1 MQTDDPENVR
11 WGGLHGCAAARA
23 VAALLQDKR
32 VPILLIAPDAARAAQ
47 FESEL
52 RFFLGD
58 NANVFAFPD
67 WETLPYDHF
76 SPHSDLSAARLAALA
91 RLPRLASGACI
102 ATCAAAMQRLAPAS
116 FLRARAFTL
125 RRGDKLEI
133 NDFRGHLNE
142 NGYAAAPQVAHHGDY
157 SVRGG
162 IVDFYPPSSARPVR
176 IDLFD
181 DEIASLRLFD
191 AQTQLSAETVEEIA
205 ILPAREFPMD
215 GDAIA
220 GFRRR
225 FRVEFD
231 VAPDEC
237 AVYRDVSEHLVPGG
251 IEHYL
256 PLFFDDPSTL
266 FDYLPDDALL
276 ISTEAVA
283 DHAAAHWDY
292 VAGRHRQ
299 LCETPGRPLLA
310 PQKLYLTPAEL
321 AARMRDFHHVEIQP
335 FRHRDERA
343 ARRGSVAD
351 FTTRLPPP
359 LALDLARA
367 DPAAKLRAF
376 VAGFDG
382 RILIAAQSPGYREQ
396 LSELLS
402 DFDLRAHAVG
412 GWGEFAAAT
421 ERLCLCV
428 AAVHQGAVF
437 DDERLALITDGQ
449 ILGPR
454 AAARARTRRTPDA
467 NAVIE
472 NLGSLEIGCAIVHE
486 EHGIGRFRGLEVVE
500 LAGYPSEFCV
510 IEYADGDKLYVPVA
524 SLHLLSRYVGG
535 DPRNAPLHKLG
546 GDQWRKSRRK
556 AAAKARDVAAE
567 LLDVQARRAARG
579 GFAFQ
584 SFEADFRAFAAAFP
598 YEETPDQSKAIGDV
612 LADMRADKPMDRV
625 VCGDVGFG
633 KTEVAMQAAFVA
645 AQNSRQTM
653 VLAPTT
659 LLARQH
665 YETFRDRYAA
675 WPVRIEMLSRFRSR
689 AEIGA
694 SVAAIENGAADI
706 VIATHKLLHQNVR
719 FKRPGLIIIDEEHR
733 FGVKDKEKLKAL
745 RAQCD
750 VLTLTATPI
759 PRTLSM
765 SLSGLRDLSI
775 IATPPPGRH
784 AVKTFI
790 KQWDDALIREACQ
803 RELKRGGQA
812 YFLHNDVKTIEEMAA
827 RVRELVPQAR
837 VAVAHGQLPERILE
851 NTMLEFYHQRHD
863 VLVCSTIIES
873 GLDVPS
879 ANTIVIHRADRLGL
893 AQLHQLRGRV
903 GRSHHAAYAYFLV
916 PPKAHMTGGAMQR
929 LEALESLEDL
939 GIGFTLAVQ
948 DLEIRGAGELL
959 GEEQSGHL
967 KEVGFTMYNRLLKR
981 AVEALKSSEEVDM
994 DAPLDTVAEVH
1005 LGEPALIPDHYVP
1018 DVGLRLVLYR
1028 RIAAAASS
1036 DDLDTLKIE
1045 MTDRFGAPPEHTANL
1060 FTNAALR
1067 LRCRSMGVTRVEADD
1082 DGFRVHFAAQPK
1094 FDTAKLLAL
1103 VQEQPTLYRFHGP
1116 RKLIILE
1123 AQLTVRERKRRL
1135 EGFFD
1140 TIAH

>member
-1 MQTDDPENVR
+1 MLTDNPTIVR

-23 VAALLQDKR
+23 VASLLRDKR
-32 VPILLIAPDAARAAQ
+32 VAILLIAPDTARAAR

-52 RFFLGD
+52 RLFLGD
-58 NANVFAFPD
+58 GHDVALFPD
-67 WETLPYDHF
+67 WETLPYDYF
-76 SPHSDLSAARLAALA
+76 SPHSDLSAARLALLA
-91 RLPRLASGACI
+91 RLPRLTAGVCI
-102 ATCAAAMQRLAPAS
+102 ATCAAAMQRLAPTS
-116 FLRARAFTL
+116 FIQARAFTL
-125 RRGDKLEI
+125 RRGDKLDI
-133 NDFRGHLNE
+133 HDFRRRLNE
-142 NGYAAAPQVAHHGDY
+142 NGYAATSQVAHYGDY

-162 IVDFYPPSSARPVR
+162 IVDFYPPSGARPVR
-176 IDLFD
+176 VDLFD

-191 AQTQLSAETVEEIA
+191 EQTQMSAETVAEVA
-205 ILPAREFPMD
+205 VLPAREFPMD

-231 VAPDEC
+231 TAPGEC
-237 AVYRDVSEHLVPGG
+237 PVYRDVSEHVVPGG

-256 PLFFDDPSTL
+256 PLFFDDLSTL
-266 FDYLPDDALL
+266 FDYLPDDALVV
-276 ISTEAVA
+276 STEAL
-283 DHAAAHWDY
+283 DEHAAAHWDY

-299 LCETPGRPLLA
+299 LCGTPERPLAA
-310 PQKLYLTPAEL
+310 PQKLYLTPDEL
-321 AARMRDFHHVEIQP
+321 GARMRDFRRVEIQP

-343 ARRGSVAD
+343 ARRGDVVD
-351 FTTRLPPP
+351 FATRVPPP
-359 LALDLARA
+359 LALDLQQP

-376 VAGFDG
+376 VADFDG
-382 RILIAAQSPGYREQ
+382 RILIAVQSPGYREQ
-396 LSELLS
+396 LSELLG
-402 DFDLRAHAVG
+402 DFGLKARVVG
-412 GWGEFAAAT
+412 SWDEFVAAS
-421 ERLCLCV
+421 EKLCLCV
-428 AAVHQGAVF
+428 AAIHEGATF
-437 DDERLALITDGQ
+437 DDERLALIADNQ

-454 AAARARTRRTPDA
+454 AATRQRARRTPDA

-472 NLGSLEIGCAIVHE
+472 NLGSLEPGCAIVHE
-486 EHGIGRFRGLEVVE
+486 EHGVGRFRGLEVVE

-510 IEYADGDKLYVPVA
+510 VEYADGDKLYVPVA
-524 SLHLLSRYVGG
+524 ALHLLSRYVGG
-535 DPRNAPLHKLG
+535 DPQSAPLHKLG

-579 GFAFQ
+579 GFAFEP
-584 SFEADFRAFAAAFP
+584 FEADFRAFAAAFP
-598 YEETPDQSKAIGDV
+598 YEETPDQSKAIREI
-612 LADMRADKPMDRV
+612 LSDMRAPRPMDRV

-645 AQNSRQTM
+645 ARNSRQTM

-665 YETFRDRYAA
+665 YETFRERFAA

-689 AEIGA
+689 AEIGD
-694 SVAAIENGAADI
+694 SVAAIESGAADV
-706 VIATHKLLHQNVR
+706 VIATHKLLHQQVR

-733 FGVKDKEKLKAL
+733 FGVKDKERLKAL

-803 RELKRGGQA
+803 RELRRGGQV
-812 YFLHNDVKTIEEMAA
+812 YFLHNDVKTIEEAA
-827 RVRELVPQAR
+827 RRVRELIPRAR
-837 VAVAHGQLPERILE
+837 VAVAHGQMPERLLE
-851 NTMLEFYHQRHD
+851 STMLDFYHRRHD

-873 GLDVPS
+873 GIDVPS
-879 ANTIVIHRADRLGL
+879 ANTIVIYRADRLGL

-916 PPKAHMTGGAMQR
+916 PPKAQMTGGAMRR
-929 LEALESLEDL
+929 LEAIESLEDL

-967 KEVGFTMYNRLLKR
+967 QEVGFTLYNRLLKR
-981 AVEALKSSEEVDM
+981 AVEALKAHEEVDM
-994 DAPLDTVAEVH
+994 DAPLDTVAEVD
-1005 LGEPALIPDHYVP
+1005 LGEPALIPEHYVP

-1028 RIAAAASS
+1028 RIAAAAG
-1036 DDLDTLKIE
+1036 DDLDKLRIE
-1045 MTDRFGAPPEHTANL
+1045 MTDRFGAPPEHVANL
-1060 FTNAALR
+1060 FINAALR
-1067 LRCRSMGVTRVEADD
+1067 LRCRSLGITRVEADD
-1082 DGFRVHFAAQPK
+1082 AGFRIHFAEQPQ
-1094 FDTAKLLAL
+1094 FDTARLLAL
-1103 VQEQPTLYRFHGP
+1103 VRAQPELHRFHGP
-1116 RKLIILE
+1116 RKLIITE
-1123 AQLTVRERKRRL
+1123 ADASARDRKRRL